1 MYQKLK
7 TFLDDEDVVLV
18 AVSKTRSNAAIM
30 ELYDQ
35 GQRIFGENRV
45 QELVAKQ
52 SELPQD
58 IAWHL
63 IGHLQKN
70 KVKYIAPFVSLIHSV
85 DSLSLAQ
92 EISKEGSKNQRII
105 PILLQVKIAMED
117 SKYGWDTEQ
126 LAEAVDELKAL
137 ENVEIKGMMGMGTFT
152 DDEGITLQE
161 FATMKSI
168 YQEYKEHHFTSEAF
182 QVLSMG
188 MSGDYELAV
197 KSGSTMVRIG
207 SLLFSYGQVN

>member
-207 SLLFSYGQVN
+207 SLLFS